1 MFNHNL
7 KQASKMHVLQ
17 QIKTSM
23 KLKTG
28 SDFTI
33 SILYEGFDNP
43 WAHVEEGN
51 KESQSMFS
59 FF

>member
-1 MFNHNL
+1 
-7 KQASKMHVLQ
+7 MHVLQ

-43 WAHVEEGN
+43 WAHIEEGN
-51 KESQSMFS
+51 KESQSMFT